1 MEDCGSLNA
10 WISPRLAASHQQ
22 QSDGDMDTLPPD
34 LISLLADL
42 RAALGDLYGDRLVE
56 LLLYGSQARGDTHA
70 ESDVDVL
77 VVLDGPV
84 QPGREIRRMGDVRTR
99 LGMQHEQALSLLP
112 VSEKEYREHASGW
125 SARIHREG
133 KAI

>member
-1 MEDCGSLNA
+1 
-10 WISPRLAASHQQ
+10 
-22 QSDGDMDTLPPD
+22 MDTLPPD
-34 LISLLADL
+34 LTSLLSDL
-42 RAALGDLYGDRLVE
+42 RAELDGLYGERLVE

-99 LGMQHEQALSLLP
+99 LGIQHEQALSLLP
-112 VSEKEYREHASGW
+112 VSEKEYRENSSGW
-125 SARIHREG
+125 LARIHRGG